1 MAASEVLGCRR
12 MSLRARLNLRAC
24 AAAAVAMLVA
34 GAAVVFVPQWR
45 LERLNR
51 NETMAI
57 SRLKWLCS
65 AQDHMKAVRAW
76 DPGTTGVGG
85 FGFFSDLRGEPSR
98 SHAVLQW
105 GANVPPLERDFVV
118 DERGFVH
125 RDGYVFALFLP
136 AKDGGYATERDAAN
150 GRAIDEAKARELW
163 VCYAWPEDAGST
175 GRRVFMVH
183 QSGDLLAHG
192 NGDLKY
198 GGESMPT
205 PGASGFVANEHG
217 ASLVVNAIDC
227 VGDLWWIVG

>member
-1 MAASEVLGCRR
+1 MDARQVTEGRLGRASPRLRIVAAVAVALT
-12 MSLRARLNLRAC
+12 LVW
-24 AAAAVAMLVA
+24 AAAVV
-34 GAAVVFVPQWR
+34 VPQWR

-57 SRLKWLCS
+57 SRLKWIHS
-65 AQDHMKAVRAW
+65 AEEHMKAVRAW
-76 DPGTTGVGG
+76 DPGATDVGG
-85 FGFFSDLRGEPSR
+85 FGFFSDLRGEPAR
-98 SHAVLQW
+98 DTAVLQW
-105 GANVPPLERDFVV
+105 GSHPPPLPRDFVV
-118 DERGFVH
+118 DKRGQVH

-136 AKDGGYATERDAAN
+136 AKDGGWATERDAAN

-175 GRRVFMVH
+175 GRRVFMIH
-183 QSGDLLAHG
+183 QSGDLVAHG

-217 ASLVVNAIDC
+217 ANLVVNAIDC